1 MKIKGPIIPSKY
13 SIVMD
18 YKPYSMEWS
27 RRRYLSEAIQQYFD
41 TDAPVDVILDDSVD
55 VLGQNAAEHKTRA
68 DKFQEVL
75 DGLKA
80 LPY

>member
-1 MKIKGPIIPSKY
+1 MKIKDPIIPSKY

-41 TDAPVDVILDDSVD
+41 TDAPVDVILDDIVD